1 MSLPQLQLLAKLKIN
16 DLVQSAGV
24 SDARLLYLLEKQ
36 SIEND
41 IKLDEC
47 KLDIDNEILNASEY
61 INVKIEGTTSDVQQK
76 YVEGSDDEED
86 EDWEWVA

>member
-61 INVKIEGTTSDVQQK
+61 INVKIEGTSSDIQQK